1 MRNIHGVFRKIYNF
15 RGPEPRTDPGAS
27 IVIPQKCIIT
37 SPIEEEE
44 ELFDECAPGRIQA
57 TPERPN
63 ITRTPSAI
71 ATCVGRRERDAQP
84 KRALGRCLKML
95 AHNVWRTGDVRGG
108 ARGRPPRQRLM
119 STPRVQ
125 RRTIR
130 CIIHKRI
137 LIIQSGSPVYY
148 PTLTH
153 TQHSQLQSACTFSVR
168 RSLPRGYYNYFQH
181 GGRSHI
187 PLVFT

>member
-1 MRNIHGVFRKIYNF
+1 MRNIHGVFRKIYNS
-15 RGPEPRTDPGAS
+15 RGGAPDES
-27 IVIPQKCIIT
+27 WGEHSDPQKMYYY

-44 ELFDECAPGRIQA
+44 ELFDEWAPGHMQA

-95 AHNVWRTGDVRGG
+95 AHNVWRTGDVLGG
-108 ARGRPPRQRLM
+108 TRGRPPRQRLM

-125 RRTIR
+125 RT
-130 CIIHKRI
+130 
-137 LIIQSGSPVYY
+137 PNNTMYN
-148 PTLTH
+148 T
-153 TQHSQLQSACTFSVR
+153 SV
-168 RSLPRGYYNYFQH
+168 L
-181 GGRSHI
+181 
-187 PLVFT
+187 